1 MAAQQPVAELL
12 QEGNVGLVE
21 DLLNALQ
28 AVDENQRKQAE
39 SALEQLQQHP
49 DRLVTQLSNALVR
62 ASTAH
67 TRQMASIVLRRQVIA

>member
-28 AVDENQRKQAE
+28 AVDDNQRKQAE

-67 TRQMASIVLRRQVIA
+67 ARQMASIVLRRQVIA